1 LHKKRHEDDWNRIQ
15 YPDVNSC
22 NYADLIFEKTP
33 KTYHGKKIVSSANI
47 AGKTASLPAEN

>member
-1 LHKKRHEDDWNRIQ
+1 
-15 YPDVNSC
+15 VNSC